1 MTIEQALEQLNL
13 GPGINED
20 VSEEYNEATDM
31 AIKALEFI
39 AQSVKSDVDMAK
51 VADAIEALEKKQ
63 ETGWWIN
70 EKCPRCGC
78 RSMLGLCLEH
88 FCPNCGLKMEYKR
101 RRIKYDKSN

>member
-1 MTIEQALEQLNL
+1 MTIEEALEQLRL

-20 VSEEYNEATDM
+20 VSEEYDEATDM
-31 AIKALEFI
+31 AI
-39 AQSVKSDVDMAK
+39 
-51 VADAIEALEKKQ
+51 EALEREQ

-88 FCPNCGLKMEYKR
+88 FCPNCGLKMEFE
-101 RRIKYDKSN
+101 SEVGT